1 MSVIGREQ
9 VLSMETWILVENA
22 VCWLRTCSMS
32 QLRTGLSSGMGI
44 WVKNYQLNLVYNAIG
59 SIVRIL
65 LFNST
70 VDGGYFVYTFD

>member
-1 MSVIGREQ
+1 
-9 VLSMETWILVENA
+9 
-22 VCWLRTCSMS
+22 MS

-59 SIVRIL
+59 SIVRIS